1 MGGVGGCSLGFK
13 AALLGAFLRAAG
25 AGGGGGG
32 GRGGRAG
39 GGGGGGAVHQAIDL
53 FLEMHSVVGQLG
65 VIAFG
70 SCPPKQDILCGNRDY
85 AVFVCWR
92 SKAMGA
98 GVRACVHVCEE
109 KGHDLPN

>member
-1 MGGVGGCSLGFK
+1 M
-13 AALLGAFLRAAG
+13 
-25 AGGGGGG
+25 
-32 GRGGRAG
+32 
-39 GGGGGGAVHQAIDL
+39 HQAIDL

>member
-13 AALLGAFLRAAG
+13 AALLGAFLR
-25 AGGGGGG
+25 GGGGGE
-32 GRGGRAG
+32 
-39 GGGGGGAVHQAIDL
+39 VHQAIDL